1 MSNHRPFGVSL
12 ISWLMILNG
21 IFSIAVG
28 ALILSHKGQTF
39 VDALSIAD
47 SDLNAYGIAT
57 IVVGAVVLLVGLGL
71 RSGNNLVRLLVAGVW
86 LAQVAVMVWAAIQ
99 LHSLHWSNALWPILI
114 TSLAA
119 AYLLFDED
127 SKAFFGAR
135 A

>member
-12 ISWLMILNG
+12 IGWLMILNG

-39 VDALSIAD
+39 IAALDIAD

-71 RSGNNLVRLLVAGVW
+71 RSGNNLVRMLVAGVW
-86 LAQVAVMVWAAIQ
+86 LAQVAVMVWAVIQ
-99 LHSLHWSNALWPILI
+99 LHSLHWSNALWPVLI

-127 SKAFFGAR
+127 AKAFFGAR
-135 A
+135 G